1 MSRKIALFGLGN
13 EINND
18 DWSQENIVAIGT
30 LTTDCNTPKSVEING
45 QQTPVVSVNQLRQI
59 VFDFVIVTD
68 STQFNKI
75 YITCAQAQIP
85 QFKIISYDT
94 YIHHVRNKVEYN
106 VDDEQSILKIVKDK
120 DIHRILDMDL
130 YFADGVS
137 TTRNRCNYAEL
148 NTYGLSVPKDLEL
161 IGISGKKYWP
171 IWDNIYD
178 RIYHNLDSILLQHF
192 DLLLIMKI
200 RPLEEYI
207 QLINT
212 TYGSWKYA
220 LIQVEKGSEALASL
234 KNLDYK
240 GLNLKATWIPAQNT
254 SWLLL
259 EYDKED
265 TELYVICHKPYELP
279 KLPDIYHPIHAGKN
293 GTNGFGLPGDDTGE
307 NISFLNPYINELT
320 AIYWMWKNST
330 SEIIGTAHYHRFFV
344 NELAESY
351 ISDSHNFLDEETI
364 HQFLQDHD
372 IILRRSVPYGNTE
385 DCFRKFMGYDFYETA
400 KNIFLDVIKDVAPG
414 YEGAFIFA
422 LSRHNCGHAFN
433 MFITRRHVFDA
444 YCSWLFPIV
453 LEAANRIDFTQ
464 LPNPP
469 HSRIIGFMG
478 EALLMPWLMKQRLRI
493 KELPVAELSYSSFSP
508 SGN

>member
-1 MSRKIALFGLGN
+1 MSRKIALFGLGPILTMDAWTD
-13 EINND
+13 ETV
-18 DWSQENIVAIGT
+18 VAVGV
-30 LTTDCNTPKSVEING
+30 LVKDKSTPANVEINH
-45 QQTPVVSVNQLRQI
+45 QKVPVLSIKQL
-59 VFDFVIVTD
+59 VKLEFDFVIITD
-68 STQFNKI
+68 TSQFNNI
-75 YITCAQAQIP
+75 YITCAKAQIP

-94 YIHHVRNKVEYN
+94 YIHHIRNKVEYN

-120 DIHRILDMDL
+120 AIHRILDLDL

-148 NTYGLSVPKDLEL
+148 NDYGLSIPKDLEL
-161 IGISGKKYWP
+161 IGISGKEYWP

-178 RIYHNLDSILLQHF
+178 RIYHKLDSILLQHF

-220 LIQVEKGSEALASL
+220 LIQVEKASTDEASL
-234 KNLDYK
+234 KNLDYQ
-240 GLNLKATWIPAQNT
+240 GLNLNATWISAQNT

-259 EYDKED
+259 EYDKQD

-279 KLPDIYHPIHAGKN
+279 KLPPIYHPIHAGKN
-293 GTNGFGLPGDDTGE
+293 GTDGFGLPGDDTGE

-320 AIYWMWKNST
+320 AIYWIWKNTT
-330 SEIIGTAHYHRFFV
+330 SEIVGTAHYRRYFV
-344 NELAESY
+344 NEPASSY
-351 ISDSHNFLDEETI
+351 ISDSTNYIDEKTI
-364 HQFLQDHD
+364 HQFLKNHD

-385 DCFRKFMGYDFYETA
+385 DCLRKHLGYDFFEYV
-400 KNIFLDVIKDVAPG
+400 KNVCHDVIKDVSPDYADA
-414 YEGAFIFA
+414 YIFA
-422 LSRHNCGHAFN
+422 LSRHNIGHAFN

-493 KELPVAELSYSSFSP
+493 KELPVAEL
-508 SGN
+508 

>member
-1 MSRKIALFGLGN
+1 MSRKIALFGLG
-13 EINND
+13 EELNND
-18 DWSQENIVAIGT
+18 DWSQETIVAVGSLYKDNII
-30 LTTDCNTPKSVEING
+30 PQSVEINN
-45 QQTPVVSVNQLRQI
+45 QQVPVVNVDQLRQME
-59 VFDFVIVTD
+59 FDFIIITD

-94 YIHHVRNKVEYN
+94 YIHHIRNKVEYN
-106 VDDEQSILKIVKDK
+106 VDDEQTLLKFIKEKNIRRV
-120 DIHRILDMDL
+120 LDVDL
-130 YFADGVS
+130 YLADGLS

-148 NTYGLSVPKDLEL
+148 NTYGLAIPENLEL
-161 IGISGKKYWP
+161 IGIGGKDYWP
-171 IWDNIYD
+171 IWDNIYS
-178 RIYHNLDSILLQHF
+178 RIYHNMDSISLQYF

-200 RPLEEYI
+200 RPLEDYI

-220 LIQVEKGSEALASL
+220 LIQVEKDSEAAASL
-234 KNLDYK
+234 KNLDYA
-240 GLNLKATWIPAQNT
+240 GLNIKATWMKAQNT

-259 EYDKED
+259 EYDKQD

-279 KLPDIYHPIHAGKN
+279 MLPSIYHPIHAGKN
-293 GTNGFGLPGDDTGE
+293 GTKGFGLPGDDTGE

-320 AIYWMWKNST
+320 AIYWMWKNTT

-344 NELAESY
+344 NERADSY
-351 ISDSHNFLDEETI
+351 ISDSRKFLDEKAI
-364 HQFLQDHD
+364 HELLKNHD
-372 IILRRSVPYGNTE
+372 IILRRSIPYGNTE
-385 DCFRKFMGYDFYETA
+385 DCFRKFMGYEFYEVA
-400 KNIFLDVIKDVAPG
+400 KNIFRQVIRDVTPE
-414 YEGAFIFA
+414 YEYAFLFA
-422 LSRHNCGHAFN
+422 LSRHNSGHAFN

-493 KELPVAELSYSSFSP
+493 KELPVAEL
-508 SGN
+508 

>member
-13 EINND
+13 LLHID
-18 DWSQENIVAIGT
+18 DWSQETIVAVGT
-30 LTTDCNTPKSVEING
+30 LSIDNNTPKNIELNH
-45 QQTPVVSVNQLRQI
+45 QQIPVLNIEQI
-59 VFDFVIVTD
+59 RKLDFDFIIITD
-68 STQFNKI
+68 STQFNNI

-94 YIHHVRNKVEYN
+94 YIHHIRGKVEYN
-106 VDDEQSILKIVKDK
+106 VDDEQYLLKLISDRNINRV
-120 DIHRILDMDL
+120 LDMDL

-137 TTRNRCNYAEL
+137 TTSHRENYAEL
-148 NTYGLSVPKDLEL
+148 NDYGLSISSETEL
-161 IGISGKKYWP
+161 IGIAPTNKTYWP

-178 RIYHNLDSILLQHF
+178 RIYHKLDSILLQHF

-220 LIQVEKGSEALASL
+220 LIQVEKASTDEASL
-234 KNLDYK
+234 KNLDYQ

-254 SWLLL
+254 SWLFL
-259 EYDKED
+259 EYDKQD

-279 KLPDIYHPIHAGKN
+279 KLSSIYHPIHAGKN
-293 GTNGFGLPGDDTGE
+293 GTEGFGLPGDDTRE

-320 AIYWMWKNST
+320 AIYWMWKNTT

-344 NELAESY
+344 NEKADSY
-351 ISDSHNFLDEETI
+351 FSDSHKYLDEKTT
-364 HQFLQDHD
+364 QQLLKNHD
-372 IILRRSVPYGNTE
+372 IILRRSIPYGNTE

-400 KNIFLDVIKDVAPG
+400 KNVFQQVIKDIAPE
-414 YEGAFIFA
+414 YEEAFLFA
-422 LSRHNCGHAFN
+422 LSRHNSGHAFN
-433 MFITRRHVFDA
+433 MFITRRHVFNA
-444 YCSWLFPIV
+444 YCSWLFPII

-493 KELPVAELSYSSFSP
+493 KELPVTEL
-508 SGN
+508 

>member
-1 MSRKIALFGLGN
+1 MSRKIALFGLGD
-13 EINND
+13 ELYID
-18 DWSQENIVAIGT
+18 DWSQETIVAVGT
-30 LTTDCNTPKSVEING
+30 LIMDANTPKTVNLKG
-45 QQTPVVSVNQLRQI
+45 QSLPVVNINQLKKLAFDFIIITDVNQ
-59 VFDFVIVTD
+59 
-68 STQFNKI
+68 FNNI
-75 YITCAQAQIP
+75 YIACAQAQIP

-94 YIHHVRNKVEYN
+94 YIHHIRNKVEYN
-106 VDDEQSILKIVKDK
+106 VDDEQQLLKLIKNHHISRV
-120 DIHRILDMDL
+120 LDMDL

-137 TTRNRCNYAEL
+137 TTRNRAHYAEL
-148 NTYGLSVPKDLEL
+148 NTYELSIPRELEL
-161 IGISGKKYWP
+161 VGITPPAPGKYYP
-171 IWDNIYD
+171 LWDNIYT
-178 RIYHNLDSILLQHF
+178 RIYHKLDSILLQHF

-200 RPLEEYI
+200 RPLEDYV

-220 LIQVEKGSEALASL
+220 LIQVETDSQAHNQL
-234 KNLDYK
+234 KSLDYA
-240 GLNLKATWIPAQNT
+240 GLNLKAIWQQAQNT
-254 SWLLL
+254 AWLLL
-259 EYDKED
+259 EYTKLS
-265 TELYVICHKPYELP
+265 TEIYVICHKPYNLP
-279 KLPDIYHPIHAGKN
+279 KLPPIYHPIHAGKN
-293 GTNGFGLPGDDTGE
+293 GTAGFGLPGDDTGE

-320 AIYWMWKNST
+320 AIYWMWKNT
-330 SEIIGTAHYHRFFV
+330 TADIIGTAHYHRFFV
-344 NELAESY
+344 NEPADSY
-351 ISDSHNFLDEETI
+351 ISDNQNYLDEDAI
-364 HQFLQDHD
+364 HRLLKNHD

-400 KNIFLDVIKDVAPG
+400 KKIFLGVINDVAPD
-414 YEGAFIFA
+414 YTEAFLFA

-493 KELPVAELSYSSFSP
+493 KELPVTELSYAK
-508 SGN
+508 

>member
-1 MSRKIALFGLGN
+1 MSRKIALFGLG
-13 EINND
+13 EELNND
-18 DWSQENIVAIGT
+18 DWSQETIVAVGSLYKDNII
-30 LTTDCNTPKSVEING
+30 PQSVEINN
-45 QQTPVVSVNQLRQI
+45 QQVPVVNVDQLRQME
-59 VFDFVIVTD
+59 FDFIIITD

-94 YIHHVRNKVEYN
+94 YIHHIRNKVEYN
-106 VDDEQSILKIVKDK
+106 VDDEQSLLKLIKEKNIRRVL
-120 DIHRILDMDL
+120 DIDL
-130 YFADGVS
+130 YFADGLS
-137 TTRNRCNYAEL
+137 TTRNRGNYAEL
-148 NTYGLSVPKDLEL
+148 NTYGLSIPRDLEL
-161 IGISGKKYWP
+161 IGIGGEDYWP
-171 IWDNIYD
+171 IWDNIYN
-178 RIYHNLDSILLQHF
+178 RIFHKLDSTSLQHF

-200 RPLEEYI
+200 RPLEDYI

-220 LIQVEKGSEALASL
+220 LIQVEKDSEAAASL

-240 GLNLKATWIPAQNT
+240 GLNLKATWMKVQNT

-259 EYDKED
+259 EYDKQD

-279 KLPDIYHPIHAGKN
+279 MLPSIYHPIHAGKN
-293 GTNGFGLPGDDTGE
+293 GKKGFGLPGDDTGE

-320 AIYWMWKNST
+320 AIYWMWKNTT

-344 NELAESY
+344 NESADSY
-351 ISDSHNFLDEETI
+351 LSDSRNFLDERTI
-364 HQFLQDHD
+364 HELLKNHD
-372 IILRRSVPYGNTE
+372 IILRRSIPYGNTE
-385 DCFRKFMGYDFYETA
+385 DCFRKFMGYEFYEAA
-400 KNIFLDVIKDVAPG
+400 KNIFRQVIRDVAPE
-414 YEGAFIFA
+414 YEEAFLFA
-422 LSRHNCGHAFN
+422 LSRHNSGHAFN

-493 KELPVAELSYSSFSP
+493 KELPVAEL
-508 SGN
+508 

>member
-1 MSRKIALFGLGN
+1 MSRKIALFGLGD
-13 EINND
+13 ELYID
-18 DWSQENIVAIGT
+18 DWSQETIVAVGT
-30 LTTDCNTPKSVEING
+30 LTMNDTIPKAVKLNGGQSVPLCDIK
-45 QQTPVVSVNQLRQI
+45 QLKKLT
-59 VFDFVIVTD
+59 FDFIIITD

-94 YIHHVRNKVEYN
+94 YIHHIRGKVEYN
-106 VDDEQSILKIVKDK
+106 VDDEQYLLKLIRDRNINRV
-120 DIHRILDMDL
+120 LDMDL

-137 TTRNRCNYAEL
+137 TTRNRSNYAEL
-148 NTYGLSVPKDLEL
+148 NTYGLSIPKDLEL
-161 IGISGKKYWP
+161 IGISAKEYWP
-171 IWDNIYD
+171 IWDNIYN
-178 RIYHNLDSILLQHF
+178 RVYHRLDSILLQHF

-207 QLINT
+207 QLINI
-212 TYGSWKYA
+212 TYGSWKYV
-220 LIQVEKGSEALASL
+220 LIQVENDSIAEASL
-234 KNLDYK
+234 KNLDYQ
-240 GLNLKATWIPAQNT
+240 GLNLNTSWISAQNT

-259 EYDKED
+259 EYNKQD

-279 KLPDIYHPIHAGKN
+279 KLPNIYHPIHAGKN
-293 GTNGFGLPGDDTGE
+293 GTEGFGLPGDDTGE

-320 AIYWMWKNST
+320 AIYWMWKNTT

-344 NELAESY
+344 NEQANSY
-351 ISDSHNFLDEETI
+351 ISDSRNFLDENTI
-364 HQFLQDHD
+364 HKLLESHD
-372 IILRRSVPYGNTE
+372 IILRRSIPYGNTE
-385 DCFRKFMGYDFYETA
+385 DCFRKFMGYDFYEAA
-400 KNIFLDVIKDVAPG
+400 KNIFRQVIKDVAPE
-414 YEGAFIFA
+414 YDDAFLFA
-422 LSRHNCGHAFN
+422 LSRHNSGHAFN

-469 HSRIIGFMG
+469 YNRIIGFMG

-493 KELPVAELSYSSFSP
+493 KELPVAKL
-508 SGN
+508 